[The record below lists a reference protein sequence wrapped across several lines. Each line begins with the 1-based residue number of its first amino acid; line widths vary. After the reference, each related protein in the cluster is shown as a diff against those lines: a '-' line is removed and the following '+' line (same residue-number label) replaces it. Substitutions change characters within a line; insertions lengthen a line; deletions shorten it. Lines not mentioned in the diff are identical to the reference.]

1 MDFALD
7 LPGLVAD
14 GVGGRYG
21 NIGKPSRMLEAYL
34 DWNENDE
41 QAAQLREA
49 AHTTSDFATYL
60 DGVVRKRFFDVY
72 KALPLTWRE
81 YARTVDVPDFKADDV
96 LVGLGEFS
104 DLLEVS
110 EEEEYKYGTIGEITG
125 PVVQLRTYGRL
136 MSIHRKVF
144 INDDLGRIRT
154 IPQAMARA
162 AGRTLAK
169 DVRGVLVN
177 NPVTYDGTA
186 LFHATHNNLGSTAL
200 GEASLQA
207 AITAMR
213 KQTNQN
219 GDRASFV
226 PKDLI
231 VPIDL
236 EFTARRL
243 LQSAE
248 VTNTTN
254 LGGTTNIMKGILNL
268 VVDPQLVDAND
279 WYVQGSIEGEEPAA
293 IIVAFLNGKETP
305 DLLQRTTVQ
314 QLGGGAF
321 DPYNLEVDSLD
332 WKVRHDWGVTPGE
345 WRAIYKA
352 VVA

>member
-1 MDFALD
+1 MDMDIELD
-7 LPGLVAD
+7 IPMPAD
-14 GVGGRYG
+14 AGAYG
-21 NIGKPSRMLEAYL
+21 NIGRPVRFFEAYL
-34 DWNENDE
+34 DWNESSD
-41 QAAQLREA
+41 QAAELREA

-60 DGVVRKRFFDVY
+60 NGATRKRFFDVY

-81 YARTVDVPDFKADDV
+81 YARTVDVPDFKAEDV
-96 LVGLGEFS
+96 LVGLTEFS
-104 DLLEVS
+104 DLLEVR
-110 EEEEYKYGTIGEITG
+110 EEDEYKYGTIGQITG
-125 PVVQLRTYGRL
+125 PTVQVRTYGRL

-154 IPQAMARA
+154 IPAAMARA

-169 DVRGVLVN
+169 DVRGVLTT
-177 NPVTYDGTA
+177 NPVTYDGQA
-186 LFHATHNNLGSTAL
+186 LFHANHGNLLSAAL
-200 GEASLQA
+200 DEAGLQS

-219 GDRASFV
+219 GDRSAFV
-226 PKDLI
+226 PRDLI

-248 VTNTTN
+248 LNRT
-254 LGGTTNIMKGILNL
+254 GDAQGTTNIMKGILNL
-268 VVDPQLVDAND
+268 IVDPQLVDAND
-279 WYVQGSIEGEEPAA
+279 WYVQGTIEGDDPAA

-321 DPYNLEVDSLD
+321 DPYALEVDSLD
-332 WKVRHDWGVTPGE
+332 WKIRHDWGVTPGE
-345 WRAIYKA
+345 WRGIIKS

>member
-1 MDFALD
+1 MDIELD
-7 LPGLVAD
+7 IPLASDAGA
-14 GVGGRYG
+14 YG
-21 NIGKPSRMLEAYL
+21 NMGRPVRFFEGYL
-34 DWNENDE
+34 DWHENSE
-41 QAAQLREA
+41 QAAELRES

-60 DGVVRKRFFDVY
+60 NGAVRKRFFDVY
-72 KALPLTWRE
+72 RALPLTWRQ
-81 YARTVDVPDFKADDV
+81 YARTVDVPDFKAEDV
-96 LVGLGEFS
+96 LVGLTEFS
-104 DLLEVS
+104 DLLEVP
-110 EEEEYKYGTIGEITG
+110 EEDEYKYGTIGEITG
-125 PVVQLRTYGRL
+125 PTVQLRTYGRL

-162 AGRTLAK
+162 AGRTLGK
-169 DVRGVLVN
+169 DVRSVLTAN
-177 NPVTYDGTA
+177 KVTYDGLP
-186 LFHATHNNLGSTAL
+186 LFHASHNNLGSAAL
-200 GEASLQA
+200 AETSLQA

-219 GDRASFV
+219 GDRSAFV
-226 PKDLI
+226 PRDLI
-231 VPIDL
+231 VPIEL

-248 VTNTTN
+248 INAN
-254 LGGTTNIMKGILNL
+254 SGEGTTNIMRGIVNL
-268 VVDPQLVDAND
+268 IVDPMLTDAND
-279 WYVQGSIEGEEPAA
+279 WYLQGTIEGDDPAA

-332 WKVRHDWGVTPGE
+332 WKIRHDWGVTPGE
-345 WRAIYKA
+345 WRGMYKA